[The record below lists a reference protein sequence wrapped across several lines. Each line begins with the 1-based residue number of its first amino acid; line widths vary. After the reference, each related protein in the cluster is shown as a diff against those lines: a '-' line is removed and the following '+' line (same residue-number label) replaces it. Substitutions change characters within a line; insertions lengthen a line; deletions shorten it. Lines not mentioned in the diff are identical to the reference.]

1 MKDLKDWKK
10 QLKTLKLLLISTFLA
25 SPLLANSTIL
35 STDRLKSF
43 DYQQEKIN
51 TDSAKQKIDWVNPIT
66 YTYKKSDGNSDTYDY
81 SSSVISVSQPI
92 FKSGG
97 IYNAIKYS
105 HSSKKYQT
113 LELQAQ
119 KKALIKDTTKLLFQL
134 HQIDLNIAKQ
144 QLQIKNSQIEVS
156 NKQEEVLNGMLDV
169 ISLNNAII
177 TFNKNKIALE
187 DLKLQKQTLEKSFNL
202 LASQNYTGFTLPQF
216 NMIDKETFLK
226 QNINIQKSLENENSL
241 NYLKK
246 VTIAKYLPTVN
257 LTYNYTDYHERD
269 SGYSDDTV
277 EYGGINIS
285 IPLDIKSGYDI
296 QSSKIAY
303 LKSKLDTNIQRDEEL
318 NFIESLY
325 SKIETIDN
333 KIKVQKDNINYY
345 SKLIFQMKEL
355 QSGGLKTSDD
365 VTLLENSKQVE
376 TLNLNIY
383 KLDKQLELLEAYART
398 K

>member
-1 MKDLKDWKK
+1 MKDLQDWKK
-10 QLKTLKLLLISTFLA
+10 QLKTFKLLLISTLLV

-51 TDSAKQKIDWVNPIT
+51 TDSAKQKIDWINPIT

-81 SSSVISVSQPI
+81 SASVISVSQAI

-105 HSSKKYQT
+105 HSSKNYQT

-119 KKALIKDTTKLLFQL
+119 KKALIKDATKLLFQL

-144 QLQIKNSQIEVS
+144 KLQIKNSQIEVS

-177 TFNKNKIALE
+177 TFNKNKITLE

-202 LASQNYTGFTLPQF
+202 LASQNYTDFTLPQF
-216 NMIDKETFLK
+216 NMIGKETFLK
-226 QNINIQKSLENENSL
+226 QNINIQKSLQNENSL

-246 VTIAKYLPTVN
+246 VTISKYLPTVN
-257 LTYNYTDYHERD
+257 LTYSYTDYHERD

-303 LKSKLDTNIQRDEEL
+303 LKSKLDTNIQKNEEL

-325 SKIETIDN
+325 SKIKTIDN
-333 KIKVQKDNINYY
+333 KIKVQNDNINYY

-383 KLDKQLELLEAYART
+383 KIDKQLELLEAYART